1 MAWNPPPNW
10 PPPPTP
16 GWSPPAGWQPDPAW
30 GPPPEGWVF
39 WPQGPAPVDA
49 MGAPIGRPQQRQS
62 AMPLPATSRMRVGA
76 GVVIAGGLL
85 AVFGAFGTWIRV
97 TGPFATSL
105 TSSGMSNGHD
115 GPYVMVLGLLALGYG
130 LARFTSAHLPGWLA
144 WLAVV
149 DGALLALVA
158 IADTIDVHNKVQ
170 EVSSF
175 APTLSGHVGWGLIVA
190 VIASFVIIAGAAAC
204 IDLRRTPV
212 QIWQPP
218 MPPPPYAS

>member
-10 PPPPTP
+10 PAPPTP

-39 WPQGPAPVDA
+39 WPDGPPPVGA
-49 MGAPIGRPQQRQS
+49 MGAPIGRPQQRRS
-62 AMPLPATSRMRVGA
+62 TVPPPHMSRIRTGA
-76 GVVIAGGLL
+76 GVMIAGGLL

-97 TGPFATSL
+97 TGPLGNSL
-105 TSSGMSNGHD
+105 TSGGMTHGHD
-115 GPYVMVLGLLALGYG
+115 GPFVLVLGLLALGYG
-130 LARFTSAHLPGWLA
+130 VARFTSTRVPAWLA
-144 WLAVV
+144 WLAIV

-158 IADTIDVHNKVQ
+158 IADTIDVHNKAQDVH
-170 EVSSF
+170 EL
-175 APTLSGHVGWGLIVA
+175 APVLTGHVGWGLIVS
-190 VIASFVIIAGAAAC
+190 VIAAFVIMGGAAAC

-212 QIWQPP
+212 QMWQPP